1 MAASSL
7 PCTALARRTKISARF
22 FDRLER
28 IRSTVLP
35 PAVIAWFAR
44 PTSVW
49 WGFAAVHLYFMA
61 WMASFFL
68 NGDTFSDT
76 EQYRQW
82 AIEGY
87 NPADLD
93 GKISPWVYPVLAQ
106 IPIFAANIAG
116 PELYLLVWTLL
127 ITALNA
133 AGLLVLTRGKRRAS
147 GIAPAWFW
155 LFFTVFM
162 GYLSFARVEGI
173 TGPIVLIAVILA
185 AERPVMA
192 ATLLSIATWIKVWPA
207 AVLVPIVIASRKRVQ
222 MVLAGAAVTAVVAAG
237 TWLSGGLPHILDFL
251 TNQGERGMQLEA
263 TFSTPW
269 VWLSVFNV
277 GGSEIADNLA
287 INSTEVY
294 GPGAS
299 VAALL
304 MQPLL
309 VLAAAGGAAL
319 LVWALRKGAEREEL
333 FLEGALLMTTS
344 FVVFNKVGS
353 PQFIIWLAPV
363 VIAGLTHDWQRWKV
377 PAALLMGIAV
387 TTFIIYP
394 LFYTPL
400 IHANPIMAAVL
411 TARNVLLVVL
421 LWWSVKRTV
430 ELGRRASRTVQP
442 SG

>member
-1 MAASSL
+1 M
-7 PCTALARRTKISARF
+7 
-22 FDRLER
+22 RL
-28 IRSTVLP
+28 RSTVLP
-35 PAVIAWFAR
+35 PAAIDWFSR
-44 PTSVW
+44 PASVW
-49 WGFAAVHLYFMA
+49 WGFAVVHLFFLG
-61 WMASFFL
+61 WMATFFVHG
-68 NGDTFSDT
+68 NTFSDT

-82 AIEGY
+82 AMDGY

-106 IPIFAANIAG
+106 IPIFLANIAG
-116 PELYLLVWTLL
+116 PSVYLLVWTLV

-133 AGLLVLTRGKRRAS
+133 VGLLFLTRGPRRTK
-147 GIAPAWFW
+147 GIAPAWWW

-173 TGPIVLIAVILA
+173 TAPIVLIALLYA
-185 AERPVMA
+185 AERPVVA
-192 ATLLSIATWIKVWPA
+192 GLLLSIATWIKVWPA
-207 AVLVPIVIASRKRVQ
+207 AVLLPIVIASRQRLA
-222 MVLAGAAVTAVVAAG
+222 VLATGAAVTAVVAVG
-237 TWLSGGLPHILDFL
+237 TWVSGGFSHILDFL

-277 GGSEIADNLA
+277 GGSKIADNVA

-299 VAALL
+299 VAAFL

-309 VLAAAGGAAL
+309 VLAAAVGAAL
-319 LVWALRKGAEREEL
+319 LIWALRRGAEREEL
-333 FLEGALLMTTS
+333 FLEGALLMTTA

-363 VIAGLTHDWQRWKV
+363 VVAGLTHDWNRWKV

-387 TTFIIYP
+387 TTFVIYP

-411 TARNVLLVVL
+411 TTRNVLLVVL
-421 LWWSVKRTV
+421 LWWSIQRTV
-430 ELGRRASRTVQP
+430 ELGRNAKPAALAASA
-442 SG
+442 

>member
-1 MAASSL
+1 M
-7 PCTALARRTKISARF
+7 
-22 FDRLER
+22 
-28 IRSTVLP
+28 
-35 PAVIAWFAR
+35 PAKAIAWFAT
-44 PTSVW
+44 PASVW
-49 WGFAAVHLYFMA
+49 WGFAVVHLYFLG

-68 NGDTFSDT
+68 NGGTFSDT

-82 AIEGY
+82 AMDGY

-106 IPIFAANIAG
+106 IPIFLANIAG
-116 PELYLLVWTLL
+116 PGLYLLVWTLI

-133 AGLLVLTRGKRRAS
+133 VGLLFLTRGSRRVT
-147 GIAPAWFW
+147 GIAPAWWW

-173 TGPIVLIAVILA
+173 TAPIVLIALLYA
-185 AERPVMA
+185 AQRPVVA
-192 ATLLSIATWIKVWPA
+192 GVLLSVATWIKVWPA

-222 MVLAGAAVTAVVAAG
+222 VLLSGVAVTAVVAVG
-237 TWLSGGLPHILDFL
+237 TWLSGGLPHIMDFL

-269 VWLSVFNV
+269 VWLSVFNIA
-277 GGSEIADNLA
+277 GSKMADNTA

-299 VAALL
+299 VAAFL

-309 VLAAAGGAAL
+309 ILAAVAAAVL
-319 LVWALRKGAEREEL
+319 LVRALNRGAEREEL
-333 FLEGALLMTTS
+333 FLEGALMMVTA
-344 FVVFNKVGS
+344 FIVFNKVGS

-363 VIAGLTHDWQRWKV
+363 IIAGLTHDWDRWKV
-377 PAALLMGIAV
+377 PAALLMGIAI
-387 TTFIIYP
+387 TTFVIYP

-400 IHANPIMAAVL
+400 IHAHPVMAAIL
-411 TARNVLLVVL
+411 TTRNVLLVVL
-421 LWWSVKRTV
+421 LWWSVRRTA
-430 ELGRRASRTVQP
+430 ELGRKP
-442 SG
+442 SQVPAGA